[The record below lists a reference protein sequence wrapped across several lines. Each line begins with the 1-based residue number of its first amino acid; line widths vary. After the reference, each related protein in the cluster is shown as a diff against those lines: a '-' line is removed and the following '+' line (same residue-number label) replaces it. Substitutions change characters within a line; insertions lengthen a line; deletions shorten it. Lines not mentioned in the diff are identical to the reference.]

1 MRRLHSLFLVLV
13 LGMVSACTTT
23 STIPTAS
30 PDELKQQVINTER
43 AFAKTMAD
51 RDFKAFATFVSNEA
65 IFFAGGEKQLRG
77 KQAIL
82 EWWKDFYNKPQAPF
96 SWEPETVEVLPSG
109 TLALSS
115 GPVHNTEGKLIG
127 TFSSIWRQEAS
138 GTWRI
143 VFDKGN
149 AVCN

>member
-1 MRRLHSLFLVLV
+1 MKIRSYMLVSSLTLWLC
-13 LGMVSACTTT
+13 ACTTT
-23 STIPTAS
+23 STIPAAS

-51 RDFKAFATFVSNEA
+51 RDFKAFATFVSDEA
-65 IFFAGGEKQLRG
+65 VFFGGGEKQLRG
-77 KQAIL
+77 KPAVL
-82 EWWKDFYNKPQAPF
+82 EWWKDFYVKPQASF

-109 TLALSS
+109 TLALST
-115 GPVHNTEGKLIG
+115 GPVHNAEGKLIG
-127 TFSSIWRQEAS
+127 TFSSIWRQEAK

-149 AVCN
+149 SVCN